1 MKATTI
7 IVILII
13 LQSFLGHAQDMQEG
27 FAYLE
32 TGKYQEAVTY
42 FESVLETYPEN
53 KTARLCY
60 GRAVGLQGDA
70 PKTVAIFENLL
81 KEYPQDFEIQLN
93 YAESLLWNKKYTE
106 AKTYYETLLKK
117 DDTSFPTLLGYA
129 NTLSNLKMYEKAL
142 AYVNKALTVLPGNA
156 NALVS
161 KKYIYLGYANQYVQ
175 SQEYDTA
182 LILLQK
188 NIEVD
193 PSDTETLLNIANVY
207 LITSA
212 FAKAKTT
219 YLTLEKNDSIIALN
233 GLSLVSHLEGK
244 EKEALKISKRAMAL
258 LTDQTDETV
267 RNQTVERFAQA
278 LVWNKKYTISGHV
291 IDSLTQVYPD
301 KNWVRSLRA
310 TQDVY
315 TGDFKKALIQYD
327 FILEKDSLSFDGNL
341 GKANAQKALGDY
353 EKAYDQAAKA
363 YAIFGKQKDVM
374 TFTKTL
380 DKQFTPVVET
390 RTSYSFDNGDNEATT
405 FLANASVPLSTKLKV
420 FGAYQ
425 YRDAQN
431 TVTNSEAKASSV
443 YVGLRYAVKPRV
455 MLNAQAGITDVTTND
470 GNYAAFLADVS
481 LSLQPGKRQN
491 LDLGYRREWEDFNA
505 DLLQRAIAK
514 NTLYGTYNLSTNA
527 DIGWYT
533 QYNFTFQNDDNQK
546 HLLFTSLYYSIFD
559 KPLLKTGINYQY
571 ITFKDQ
577 VPAIYFSPESFNV
590 VEVFVDFLKNQ
601 KGKWFY
607 NLNAATG
614 LQFIEDQEQQAT
626 YRFQGKLG
634 YHVSERLSVDVFGLH
649 SNIASAT
656 AAGFRFTEVGFHV
669 KWDLT
674 KKPIFR
680 KVVGE

>member
-1 MKATTI
+1 MKRISIA
-7 IVILII
+7 IVIII
-13 LQSFLGHAQDMQEG
+13 LQSFLGYSQDMQEG
-27 FAYLE
+27 FTYLE
-32 TGKYQEAVTY
+32 TGKYQEAVIY

-70 PKTVAIFENLL
+70 SKAVTIFENLL

-106 AKTYYETLLKK
+106 AKSYYETLLKK
-117 DDTSFPTLLGYA
+117 DEKSFPTLLGYA
-129 NTLSNLKMYEKAL
+129 NTLSNLKIYDKAL
-142 AYVNKALTVLPGNA
+142 EYVNKALAVSPGNA
-156 NALVS
+156 NASVS

-175 SQEYDTA
+175 SQEYEKA
-182 LILLQK
+182 LVLLEE
-188 NIEVD
+188 NLVAN
-193 PSDTETLLNIANVY
+193 PSDKETLLNIANVY

-212 FAKAKTT
+212 FAKARTT
-219 YLTLEKNDSIIALN
+219 YLTLEKNDSIIGLN

-244 EKEALKISKRAMAL
+244 EKEAFKISKRAMAL
-258 LTDQTDETV
+258 LTSETDKTV
-267 RNQTVERFAQA
+267 RNQTLERFAQA
-278 LVWNKKYTISGHV
+278 LLWNKKYTKSAHV
-291 IDSLTQVYPD
+291 IDSLRQAYPTE
-301 KNWVRSLRA
+301 NWVRSLRA

-327 FILEKDSLSFDGNL
+327 SILKKDSLSFDGNL

-353 EKAYDQAAKA
+353 EKAYASAAQAQ
-363 YAIFGKQKDVM
+363 AIFGKQKDVM

-380 DKQFTPVVET
+380 DKQFTPFVET

-405 FLANASVPLSTKLKV
+405 FLANVSVPLSTKWKV
-420 FGAYQ
+420 FGTYQ

-443 YVGLRYAVKPRV
+443 YAGFRYALKPRV
-455 MLNAQAGITDVTTND
+455 LLNAQAGITDVTTNNT
-470 GNYAAFLADVS
+470 NYAAFLADVS
-481 LSLQPGKRQN
+481 LSLKPGKLQN

-514 NTLYGTYNLSTNA
+514 NTLYGTYNLNTNA
-527 DIGWYT
+527 NIGWYT

-577 VPAIYFSPESFNV
+577 VPTIYFSPASFNV
-590 VEVFVDFLKNQ
+590 VEVFVDLLKNQ
-601 KGKWFY
+601 KGKWLY
-607 NLNAATG
+607 NANVATG
-614 LQFIEDQEQQAT
+614 LQFIEDQEQQTT

-634 YHVSERLSVDVFGLH
+634 YHVSERLSIDVFGLH

-656 AAGFRFTEVGFHV
+656 AAGFRFTELGFHV

-680 KVVGE
+680 KRTEE

>member
-27 FAYLE
+27 FTYLE

-42 FESVLETYPEN
+42 FESVLETYPES

-70 PKTVAIFENLL
+70 PKAVAIFENLL

-93 YAESLLWNKKYTE
+93 YAESLLWDKKYPE
-106 AKTYYETLLKK
+106 AKLYYETLLKK
-117 DDTSFPTLLGYA
+117 DNTSFPTLLGYA

-142 AYVNKALTVLPGNA
+142 EYVNKALMVSPGNA

-161 KKYIYLGYANQYVQ
+161 KKYIHLGYANQYVQ
-175 SQEYDTA
+175 SQEYDKA
-182 LILLQK
+182 LIVLQE
-188 NIEVD
+188 NITTN

-207 LITSA
+207 VIMSA

-219 YLTLEKNDSIIALN
+219 YQTIEKNDSIVGLN
-233 GLSLVSHLEGK
+233 GLSLVSHLGGK
-244 EKEALKISKRAMAL
+244 EKEALKISERAMAL
-258 LTDQTDETV
+258 LTTETDETV
-267 RNQTVERFAQA
+267 ANQTVERFAQA
-278 LVWNKKYTISGHV
+278 LLWNKKYTKAGQV
-291 IDSLTQVYPD
+291 IDSLTQTYPD
-301 KNWVRSLRA
+301 ENWVRSLRA
-310 TQDVY
+310 TYNVY
-315 TGDFKKALIQYD
+315 TGDFKNAMVQYD
-327 FILEKDSLSFDGNL
+327 SILKKDSLSFDGNL
-341 GKANAQKALGDY
+341 GKANAQKALGEY
-353 EKAYDQAAKA
+353 EKAYAQAAQA
-363 YAIFGKQKDVM
+363 YAIFGNQKDVM

-405 FLANASVPLSTKLKV
+405 FLANVSVPLSTKLKV
-420 FGAYQ
+420 VGAYQ

-431 TVTNSEAKASSV
+431 TVTNSEAKASSI
-443 YVGLRYAVKPRV
+443 YAGFSYAIQPRV
-455 MLNAQAGITDVTTND
+455 VLNAQAGITDVATND
-470 GNYAAFLADVS
+470 AGYSAFLADVS
-481 LSLQPGKRQN
+481 LSLKPGKLQN

-514 NTLYGTYNLSTNA
+514 NTLYGTYNLGTNSN
-527 DIGWYT
+527 IGWYT

-559 KPLLKTGINYQY
+559 TPLLKTGINYQF

-577 VPAIYFSPESFNV
+577 VPAIYFSPASFNV
-590 VEVFVDFLKNQ
+590 VEVFVDLLKNQ

-607 NLNAATG
+607 NVNAATG

-626 YRFQGKLG
+626 YRFQGKVG
-634 YHVSERLSVDVFGLH
+634 YHFSERFSVDVFGLH

-656 AAGFRFTEVGFHV
+656 AAGFRFTEVGLHL

-674 KKPIFR
+674 KKPVFR
-680 KVVGE
+680 KGGGE